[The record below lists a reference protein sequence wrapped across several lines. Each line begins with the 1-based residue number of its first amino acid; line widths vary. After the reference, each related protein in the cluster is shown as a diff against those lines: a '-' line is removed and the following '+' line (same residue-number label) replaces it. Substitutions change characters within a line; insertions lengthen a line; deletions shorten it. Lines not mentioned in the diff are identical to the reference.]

1 MIGIH
6 GIVFAYQQR
15 ENLQELITQR
25 ASASLPF
32 GGRYRAIDFAISN
45 LVNAGAVDVGVLV
58 QERYQSLLDHLGTGK
73 NFDLSRRRGGL
84 RILPPFNIMN
94 NDGRS
99 STTFQGKMDALC
111 GVRGYIADI
120 KQDYVVMIDGDLVTN
135 LPIKDIVEDHIRNKA
150 DVTVVCGN
158 DSFYVDNGTYFQT
171 DETGKVRDVL
181 FNVHTPNGR
190 RGLEVYIM
198 SKKLLLDSV
207 DYCISHDK
215 YSLRKD
221 VLQAMKDKLNIRTY
235 VWDGFAAQ
243 IRSVKEYFER
253 SMQLLNPEI
262 RADLFNPE
270 RPIKAKGADKSSAII
285 APGGSVHNSIV
296 GDGSLIEG
304 IVENSILF
312 PGVRVGK
319 GAVVRNC
326 VLFKETT
333 IGERAETAFIIADKR
348 VRVRAGGTLIGSA
361 LYPLA
366 IAKESTV

>member
-15 ENLQELITQR
+15 ENLQELIVHR

-45 LVNAGAVDVGVLV
+45 LINAGAVDVGVLV
-58 QERYQSLLDHLGTGK
+58 QARYQSLLDHLGTGK
-73 NFDLSRRRGGL
+73 NFDLSRKRGGL
-84 RILPPFNIMN
+84 RILPPFNIMDN
-94 NDGRS
+94 EGSRS
-99 STTFQGKMDALC
+99 FRGKMEALC
-111 GVRGYIADI
+111 GIRGYIADI

-135 LPIKDIVEDHIRNKA
+135 LPIKDIVEEHVRNKA

-158 DSFYVDNGTYFQT
+158 DSFYVDSGTYFQT
-171 DETGKVRDVL
+171 DESGRVTDVL

-190 RGLEVYIM
+190 RGLEVYIL
-198 SKKLLLDSV
+198 SKKLLLESV
-207 DYCISHDK
+207 DYCIGHDK

-221 VLQAMKDKLNIRTY
+221 VLQARKDELNIRTY
-235 VWDGFAAQ
+235 VWNGFAAQ
-243 IRSVKEYFER
+243 IRSVREYFER
-253 SMQLLNPEI
+253 SMQLLNPDI

-285 APGGSVHNSIV
+285 APTGRVHNSIV

-333 IGERAETAFIIADKR
+333 VGNRAEAAFIIADKR
-348 VRVRAGGTLIGSA
+348 VHISDGGTIIGSA
-361 LYPLA
+361 LYPMA
-366 IAKESTV
+366 IAKESIV

>member
-6 GIVFAYQQR
+6 GIVFAYQKR
-15 ENLQELITQR
+15 ENLQDLITHR

-58 QERYQSLLDHLGTGK
+58 QARYQSLLDHLGTGK
-73 NFDLSRRRGGL
+73 NFDLSRKRGGL
-84 RILPPFNIMN
+84 RILPPFNIMD
-94 NDGRS
+94 DGRK
-99 STTFQGKMDALC
+99 TFRGKMDALC
-111 GVRGYIADI
+111 GIRGYIADI

-135 LPIKDIVEDHIRNKA
+135 LPIRDIVEEHIKSKA

-158 DSFYVDNGTYFQT
+158 DSFYVDSGTYFQT
-171 DETGKVRDVL
+171 DENGRVNDVF
-181 FNVHTPNGR
+181 FNIHTPNGR
-190 RGLEVYIM
+190 RGLEVYVM
-198 SKKLLLDSV
+198 SKKLLLESV
-207 DYCISHDK
+207 DYCMGHDK

-221 VLQAMKDKLNIRTY
+221 ILQAKKDELNIRTY
-235 VWDGFAAQ
+235 VWNGFAAQ

-253 SMQLLNPEI
+253 SMQLLNPDI
-262 RADLFNPE
+262 RADLFNPD

-285 APGGSVHNSIV
+285 APGGSVHNSII
-296 GDGSLIEG
+296 GDGSFIEG

-348 VRVRAGGTLIGSA
+348 VNVSPGGTLIGSV

>member
-73 NFDLSRRRGGL
+73 NFDLSRKRGGL
-84 RILPPFNIMN
+84 RILPPFNIMD
-94 NDGRS
+94 NDWHKNFR
-99 STTFQGKMDALC
+99 GKMDALC
-111 GVRGYIADI
+111 GIRGYIADI
-120 KQDYVVMIDGDLVTN
+120 RQEYVVLIDGDLVTN
-135 LPIKDIVEDHIRNKA
+135 LPIREIVEEHIRNKA
-150 DVTVVCGN
+150 DITVVCGN
-158 DSFYVDNGTYFQT
+158 DSFYVDSGTYFQT
-171 DETGKVRDVL
+171 DASGRVTDVF
-181 FNVHTPNGR
+181 FNIHTPNGR
-190 RGLEVYIM
+190 RGLEVYIL
-198 SKKLLLDSV
+198 SKKLLLELV

-221 VLQAMKDKLNIRTY
+221 VLQAMKERLNIRTY
-235 VWDGFAAQ
+235 VWQGFAAQ

-253 SMQLLNPEI
+253 SMQLLSPEI

-285 APGGSVHNSIV
+285 APGGCVHNSII
-296 GDGSLIEG
+296 GDGCLIQG

-312 PGVRVGK
+312 PGVRVGT

-333 IGERAETAFIIADKR
+333 VGDRAETAFIIADKR
-348 VRVRAGGTLIGSA
+348 VTISDGGTIIGSV

-366 IAKESTV
+366 IAKGSLV

>member
-15 ENLQELITQR
+15 DNLQELITQR

-73 NFDLSRRRGGL
+73 NFDLSRKRGGL
-84 RILPPFNIMN
+84 RILPPFNIME
-94 NDGRS
+94 NDGRKN
-99 STTFQGKMDALC
+99 FRGKMDALC

-120 KQDYVVMIDGDLVTN
+120 KQDYVVMLDGDLVTN
-135 LPIKDIVEDHIRNKA
+135 LPIKDIVEEHIRTNA
-150 DVTVVCGN
+150 DITVVCGN
-158 DSFYVDNGTYFQT
+158 DSFYVDSGTYFKT
-171 DETGKVRDVL
+171 DETGRVTDV
-181 FNVHTPNGR
+181 FYNVHTPAGR
-190 RGLEVYIM
+190 RGLEVYVL
-198 SKKLLLDSV
+198 SKKLLLEAV

-221 VLQAMKDKLNIRTY
+221 VLQERKDELNIRTY
-235 VWDGFAAQ
+235 VWNGFAAQ
-243 IRSVKEYFER
+243 VRSVKEYFER
-253 SMQLLNPEI
+253 SMQLLNPDI
-262 RADLFNPE
+262 RADLFNPD
-270 RPIKAKGADKSSAII
+270 RPIKAKGADKSSAVI
-285 APGGSVHNSIV
+285 APGGCVHNSII
-296 GDGSLIEG
+296 GDGSLIQG

-312 PGVRVGK
+312 PGVRVGR

-348 VRVRAGGTLIGSA
+348 VKVTDGSTLIGSA